1 MTTHDSYATN
11 APDLAARVKSR
22 CMRGLAALRKSPFM
36 AGVAIVFVAICAVS
50 LVGPWFAQTSV
61 APDTAQRLQAPTW
74 IGGEGGL
81 LGTDQQGRPMTVR
94 LMLGA
99 RTTLIVGF
107 LGVLCGA
114 TVGVLSGLLAG
125 YFGGKVE
132 SVIVRLAEIQMSFPA
147 LLLAMT
153 IITVAG
159 GGVAVVVVVLG
170 LNSWMVYA
178 LLTRSTVLRFRANEF
193 ILATVNLGAS
203 PRRIIFGHLL
213 PNAVP
218 VILSLATLELARLM
232 LAEATLSFLG
242 FGVQPPTVSL
252 GSILGQGREY
262 LYAQW
267 WVSTFPG
274 ILLALIVLCANLLG
288 SWAQRISDPL
298 GR

>member
-1 MTTHDSYATN
+1 
-11 APDLAARVKSR
+11 
-22 CMRGLAALRKSPFM
+22 MRQSPFICV
-36 AGVAIVFVAICAVS
+36 VAVLFLAICLMS
-50 LVGPWFAQTSV
+50 FVGPWVVQSGLEGNIAN
-61 APDTAQRLQAPTW
+61 RLQAPVW
-74 IGGEGGL
+74 LGGDGGL
-81 LGTDQQGRPMTVR
+81 LGTDQQGRPMTLR

-114 TVGVLSGLLAG
+114 IVGVLSGLAAG
-125 YFGGKVE
+125 YFGGRTE
-132 SVIVRLAEIQMSFPA
+132 ALIVRLAEIQMSFPA

-153 IITVAG
+153 IVTVAG
-159 GGVAVVVVVLG
+159 GGVTVVVLALG

-178 LLTRSTVLRFRANEF
+178 LLVRSTVLRFRANEF
-193 ILATVNLGAS
+193 ILATVNLGAG
-203 PRRIIFGHLL
+203 PGRIIFGHLL

-218 VILSLATLELARLM
+218 VIMSLATLELARLM

-252 GSILGQGREY
+252 GSILGEGREY
-262 LYAQW
+262 LYVQW

-274 ILLALIVLCANLLG
+274 IALALIVLCANLLG
-288 SWAQRISDPL
+288 SWAQRVSDPL